1 MNKEQTNNQK
11 EELNQINLDILFFFL
26 LVVASIISFYIIV
39 EKKKRIQNQ
48 PSISDKTS
56 NQIYNFNKKFI
67 IFIDIYFLLNAYL
80 SLQRL
85 NQSTK
90 ATKKQINDQKIL
102 VISNLLA
109 LIAALLYLPL
119 QSSNTLTNE

>member
-11 EELNQINLDILFFFL
+11 DELNQINLDILFFFL

-56 NQIYNFNKKFI
+56 NQIYNFNKKLI

-85 NQSTK
+85 NQNTK